1 VVYLKKA
8 DGLDTLAEAVGAA
21 LADEPRK

>member
-1 VVYLKKA
+1 VGYLKKPY
-8 DGLDTLAEAVGAA
+8 GLDTLAEAVGAA